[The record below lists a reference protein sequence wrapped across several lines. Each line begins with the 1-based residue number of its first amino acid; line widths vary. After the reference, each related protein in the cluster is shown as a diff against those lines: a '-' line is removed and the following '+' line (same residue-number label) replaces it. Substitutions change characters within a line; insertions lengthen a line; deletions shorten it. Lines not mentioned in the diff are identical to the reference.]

1 MKRNEDLD
9 MKKVMTVD
17 EFKEIVGQKNEHGL
31 TETFGVEFTK
41 ANGEYRKMSA
51 RRSVSKGVKNDS
63 SKRGSWNRKE
73 NDAEHNLLTVYD
85 MNKVDENKPLE
96 ESKGAHRRIPL
107 SRLKKVKIKGV
118 VYVYD
123 EERQLLVEE

>member
-1 MKRNEDLD
+1 
-9 MKKVMTVD
+9 MKKVMTID
-17 EFKEIVGQKNEHGL
+17 EFKEIADKKNEYGL
-31 TETFGVEFTK
+31 TETFGVEFIK

-51 RRSVSKGVKNDS
+51 RRSVGQGVKNDS

-85 MNKVDENKPLE
+85 MNKKDENNPDK
-96 ESKGAHRRIPL
+96 SKGAHRRIAL
-107 SRLKKVKIKGV
+107 SRLKKIKLKGV